1 MQPDTPN
8 TAARAQQA
16 FADHVRNPSLP
27 PPEGIAPERMAVYV
41 RLVRN
46 NLQNFLDRCFSDS
59 SIFLD
64 PARWQDWQHR
74 FLDEARPESPFFNDI
89 PAAFLTWLG
98 SLPPED
104 RPSENILAMMAF
116 ETDLLHAETVIQPD
130 SDGLWHED
138 TVLSFAPSARLKH
151 YGCDFVGSG
160 LERFDDTPS
169 DVLVWRSRRDEVL
182 YQAVSGIN
190 LFLLQHFQA
199 QPDSY
204 GSLSAALCEIN
215 GSRSADA
222 ALRES
227 IAQWA
232 EAGVLV
238 AAERGQTR

>member
-8 TAARAQQA
+8 SAARAQQA

-27 PPEGIAPERMAVYV
+27 APEGIAPERMAVYV

-59 SIFLD
+59 STFLD
-64 PARWQDWQHR
+64 PARWQNWQHR

-89 PAAFLTWLG
+89 PAAFLAWLG

-116 ETDLLHAETVIQPD
+116 ETDLLHAETVIQPV
-130 SDGLWHED
+130 SDGLWHD
-138 TVLSFAPSARLKH
+138 AAVLVPAPSVRLKH
-151 YGCDFVGSG
+151 YSCDFVGSG
-160 LERFDDTPS
+160 LAGFDDTPS
-169 DVLVWRSRRDEVL
+169 DVLVWRNRRDEVL
-182 YQAVSGIN
+182 YQAVSGID
-190 LFLLQHFQA
+190 LFLLQHFLS

-204 GSLSAALCEIN
+204 DSLSAALSEIN
-215 GSRSADA
+215 GNRSADA

-227 IAQWA
+227 IAQWS

-238 AAERGQTR
+238 AEENG